1 MKKSLIALAV
11 LAASGAAMAQSSV
24 TLYGIADLAVVK
36 AKGSSAALASGGVST
51 SRWGLKG
58 SEDLGGGLAANF
70 NFEQS
75 VNLVDGTTGNG
86 FNRQAWVG
94 FSGGFGEIKLGK
106 MWNAYD
112 DIVGAT
118 SPLFDSGALTT
129 NNLAPSY
136 ALEAGNPG
144 NAVYYAT
151 PSFGGVSGAVSTT
164 FKTGETNARVSAFHV
179 KYEGGPVYAGLG
191 YQIDKVGTA
200 VAPHFHL
207 DARRQGIGDGDADDG
222 LGRVAERLQAAVDL
236 LQCGHQVAAQQ
247 LARLGQRHLLV
258 AAVEQ
263 HHAQFFLELADLVRQ
278 RGLRDVQPLG
288 RAGEVERARQG
299 DEVTQVP
306 QFHGVE
312 LGNDRWC
319 RWYP

>member
-179 KYEGGPVYAGLG
+179 KYEGGPLFVGLAHEQQKDDLSADLKLTRLSASYDFGAAKLLALLVDAEHGLHGLAGQADL
-191 YQIDKVGTA
+191 
-200 VAPHFHL
+200 L
-207 DARRQGIGDGDADDG
+207 ADDPLAGGQAALEHAQGDLVGVVDGQVETAGQRRHGFAALHG
-222 LGRVAERLQAAVDL
+222 LVELVAELVD
-236 LQCGHQVAAQQ
+236 QF
-247 LARLGQRHLLV
+247 LV
-258 AAVEQ
+258 
-263 HHAQFFLELADLVRQ
+263 HAHFS
-278 RGLRDVQPLG
+278 
-288 RAGEVERARQG
+288 
-299 DEVTQVP
+299 
-306 QFHGVE
+306 
-312 LGNDRWC
+312 
-319 RWYP
+319 

>member
-70 NFEQS
+70 NFEQG
-75 VNLVDGTTGNG
+75 VDLTNGSLKGNG
-86 FNRQAWVG
+86 FDRQAWLG
-94 FSGGFGEIKLGK
+94 LSGGFGEIKLGK

-164 FKTGETNARVSAFHV
+164 FKTGETNARVTAFHV
-179 KYEGGPVYAGLG
+179 KYEGGPLFVGLAHEQQKDDLSADLKLTRLSASYDFGAAKLLASVGQVKDVADDVTIGVDVPLSSALTLSAGAT
-191 YQIDKVGTA
+191 QVRPEVGDNGTRYGLAAAYGLSKRTTA
-200 VAPHFHL
+200 YTGFYKDNKA
-207 DARRQGIGDGDADDG
+207 AGDGHLFAVG
-222 LGRVAERLQAAVDL
+222 LK
-236 LQCGHQVAAQQ
+236 
-247 LARLGQRHLLV
+247 
-258 AAVEQ
+258 
-263 HHAQFFLELADLVRQ
+263 HAF
-278 RGLRDVQPLG
+278 
-288 RAGEVERARQG
+288 
-299 DEVTQVP
+299 
-306 QFHGVE
+306 
-312 LGNDRWC
+312 
-319 RWYP
+319 